1 MTKINM
7 SGSNVGAKG
16 ICAVIDTNGTVLP
29 CLATDNGDGTA
40 TLSISGEISTSDII
54 QTTATEM
61 LTMASAAQDIPF
73 TSTAYFCILTARLG
87 DIFYEVDGTASNESG
102 GYVPEGASIPVY
114 LKGVSQ
120 LSVYGLSGSFCHYS
134 IHGQEV

>member
-1 MTKINM
+1 MPL
-7 SGSNVGAKG
+7 A
-16 ICAVIDTNGTVLP
+16 
-29 CLATDNGDGTA
+29 ATDNGDGTA
-40 TLSISGEISTSDII
+40 TLSISGEISDII

-61 LTMASAAQDIPF
+61 LTMAGAAQDVPF

-87 DIFYEVDGTASNESG
+87 DIFYEVDDTASNESG

-120 LSVYGLSGSFCHYS
+120 LSVFGLSGSFCHYS